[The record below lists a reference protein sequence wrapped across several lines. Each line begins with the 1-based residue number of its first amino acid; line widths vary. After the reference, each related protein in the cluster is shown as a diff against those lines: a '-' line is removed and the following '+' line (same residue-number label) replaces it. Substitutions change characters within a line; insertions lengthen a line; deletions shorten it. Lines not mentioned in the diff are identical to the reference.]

1 MADGTNRDGP
11 RFPVTV
17 PVILEYEGKVVR
29 TATANI
35 SRAGL
40 LLVGPELPP
49 VGCHL
54 KMRINLTNDL
64 ELECLVCHLVH
75 GCGVRV
81 ISMPPLDLERW
92 NSYLDRLATLVAE
105 CTPPAE

>member
-1 MADGTNRDGP
+1 MPERDGP

-17 PVILEYEGKVVR
+17 PVTLHYDGKVVT

-49 VGCHL
+49 VGCRL
-54 KMRINLTNDL
+54 KMQITLNANI

-92 NSYLDRLATLVAE
+92 NAYLDRLATLVAQG
-105 CTPPAE
+105 TPEPA